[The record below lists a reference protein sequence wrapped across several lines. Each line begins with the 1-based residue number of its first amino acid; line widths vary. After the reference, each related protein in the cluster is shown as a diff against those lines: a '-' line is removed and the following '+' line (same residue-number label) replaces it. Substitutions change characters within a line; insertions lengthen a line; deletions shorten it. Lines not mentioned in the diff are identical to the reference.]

1 MEINEET
8 GEEGG
13 IRASRLVWIPCF
25 EVCRL
30 IDEAEGIALAHY

>member
-1 MEINEET
+1 MKKQ

-13 IRASRLVWIPCF
+13 IAQIRASRLVWIPCL

-30 IDEAEGIALAHY
+30 IDEAEGIALTHY